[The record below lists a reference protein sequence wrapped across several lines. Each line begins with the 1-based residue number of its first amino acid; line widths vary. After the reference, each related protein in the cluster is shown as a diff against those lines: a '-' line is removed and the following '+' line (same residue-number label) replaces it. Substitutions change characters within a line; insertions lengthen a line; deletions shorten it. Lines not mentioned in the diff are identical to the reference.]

1 MTRWVRLAAVAALG
15 AGLAAVPGAAQAAP
29 APNPVAR
36 QQSAARSVAVTFNN
50 TTKCVLTLRD
60 KELDHG
66 IWVTHP
72 AQTIQPGGSDNFE
85 TESDGFM
92 TGTEAAV
99 NYLASNCTQSGKRV
113 RFHWDNPYTGRNS
126 YDWDQTDQ
134 VFDTGYT
141 GGNGNNASV
150 TATVSAPD

>member
-1 MTRWVRLAAVAALG
+1 MTRWVSLAAVAALG
-15 AGLAAVPGAAQAAP
+15 AGLAAVPGAAQAAS
-29 APNPVAR
+29 APDPVAR
-36 QQSAARSVAVTFNN
+36 QQRAARSVDVTFNN

-66 IWVTHP
+66 IWVKHP
-72 AQTIQPGGSDNFE
+72 ARTIQPGAGDNFE

-99 NYLASNCTQSGKRV
+99 SYLASNCTQSGKRI

-134 VFDTGYT
+134 VFDTYYT
-141 GGNGNNASV
+141 GGNGDNATV